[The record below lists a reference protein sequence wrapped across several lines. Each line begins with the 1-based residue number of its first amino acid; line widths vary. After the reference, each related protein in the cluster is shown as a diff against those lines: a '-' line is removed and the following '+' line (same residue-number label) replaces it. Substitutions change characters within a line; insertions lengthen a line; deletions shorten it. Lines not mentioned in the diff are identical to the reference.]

1 MASPIN
7 TILGATLQ
15 TVGQQL
21 VAAMQKQLQANGS
34 NATGFLSKSIQSEV
48 RQGDKGPEVVITMA
62 PYGPVLDSGRDR
74 STKGGPK
81 QTWRNKIIV
90 WQRVRGIAPRQGIS
104 DETLAFLITRKINRE
119 GYKAKPFIG
128 PAFNLVVQNDLP
140 DLISKGIQDAL
151 SQTLVNEVK
160 IKLI

>member
-21 VAAMQKQLQANGS
+21 VKAMQKQLQANGS
-34 NATGFLSKSIQSEV
+34 NASGNLSKSIQSEV
-48 RQGDKGPEVVITMA
+48 REGKNGPEVVITMA
-62 PYGPVLDSGRDR
+62 PYGPVLDSGRGR
-74 STKGGPK
+74 SQKGGPQ
-81 QTWRNKIIV
+81 QTWRNKIIT

-104 DETLAFLITRKINRE
+104 DEQLAFLITRKINRE

-128 PAFNLVVQNDLP
+128 PAFDLVVQQDLP
-140 DLISKGIQDAL
+140 DLINKGIQDAL
-151 SQTLVNEVK
+151 AQTLVNEVK